1 MCQCK
6 SVCGGTRI
14 IFVPGL
20 EDDWKKGHLHVDSA
34 HCAVYYYGGPGDKIS
49 G

>member
-20 EDDWKKGHLHVDSA
+20 EDDWKKGGLQVDFA
-34 HCAVYYYGGPGDKIS
+34 HYVVFSCGGPGDKI
-49 G
+49 GG